1 VIWGAGSKGVSFLN
15 EVDTDGVVELAVD
28 INPRKHGMHI
38 SGAGQ
43 EIVGPDA
50 LVAYRPEVVIVMN
63 PNYRD
68 EIAATLTDLGV
79 DAELVVV
86 SSG

>member
-1 VIWGAGSKGVSFLN
+1 
-15 EVDTDGVVELAVD
+15 
-28 INPRKHGMHI
+28 
-38 SGAGQ
+38 
-43 EIVGPDA
+43 
-50 LVAYRPEVVIVMN
+50 VVIVMN